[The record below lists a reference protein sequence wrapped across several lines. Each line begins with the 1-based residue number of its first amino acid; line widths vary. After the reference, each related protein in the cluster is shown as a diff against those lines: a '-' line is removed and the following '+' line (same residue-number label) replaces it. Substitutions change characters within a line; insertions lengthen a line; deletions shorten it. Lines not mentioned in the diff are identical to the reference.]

1 MSIFEQRFLVYSA
14 LGILCGAASLVLGVT
29 AAIWSFLQVVL
40 VIEFINWIGT
50 PGREQGRAAGK

>member
-1 MSIFEQRFLVYSA
+1 MSIFEQRFLVYAA
-14 LGILCGAASLVLGVT
+14 LGILCGAASLVLGLT
-29 AAIWSFLQVVL
+29 PAIWSFVQVVL